1 MIRNVTVRD
10 AILHGLAKASFPT
23 NRSHR
28 PNRPNRPSLLKL
40 DNSAMIGKQSLSANT
55 ILFGRLWLLRSL
67 QFETVLP
74 GLSLIILSIEH

>member
-28 PNRPNRPSLLKL
+28 PNRPSCLLNL

-74 GLSLIILSIEH
+74 GLSLIK

>member
-28 PNRPNRPSLLKL
+28 PNRPDRPSRLLNL

-67 QFETVLP
+67 QFETGLP
-74 GLSLIILSIEH
+74 GLSLII

>member
-10 AILHGLAKASFPT
+10 AILHGLAKASFPA

-74 GLSLIILSIEH
+74 GLSLII

>member
-10 AILHGLAKASFPT
+10 AILHGLAKASFPI

-74 GLSLIILSIEH
+74 GLSLII